1 MITTLERS
9 GEELNFQFLL
19 KDIADIENLKC
30 NIDMF
35 EQIIDEQFLVE
46 TV

>member
-1 MITTLERS
+1 MSTTLKS
-9 GEELNFQFLL
+9 NIDDLNFQFLL

-35 EQIIDEQFLVE
+35 EKIVDEQFLLE

>member
-1 MITTLERS
+1 MITTLEKS
-9 GEELNFQFLL
+9 VESLNFQFLL
-19 KDIADIENLKC
+19 RDIADIENLKC

-35 EQIIDEQFLVE
+35 EQIIDEQFLLE